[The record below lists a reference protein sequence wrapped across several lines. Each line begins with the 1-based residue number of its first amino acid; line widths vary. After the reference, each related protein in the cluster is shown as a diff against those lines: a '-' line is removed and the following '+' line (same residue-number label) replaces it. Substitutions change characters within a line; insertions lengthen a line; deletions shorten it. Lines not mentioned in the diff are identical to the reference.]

1 MTKKQLLTEEQL
13 DIFDEHF
20 DVVEIVRETT
30 TYIATLDLNELNKC
44 EPDEQAD
51 HFFVAS
57 EWMQQS
63 SEVISS
69 KGCNIV
75 KKQDDEV
82 IKEVR
87 NVSDVVDFIL
97 YEMNAYI

>member
-1 MTKKQLLTEEQL
+1 MEKQLLTQEQL

-30 TYIATLDLNELNKC
+30 TYVATLDLNELN
-44 EPDEQAD
+44 ENGPSEQAD

-57 EWMQQS
+57 DWTQQS
-63 SEVISS
+63 SEVTSS

-87 NVSDVVDFIL
+87 KASDIVDFIL
-97 YEMNAYI
+97 YEMDTYI

>member
-1 MTKKQLLTEEQL
+1 M
-13 DIFDEHF
+13 
-20 DVVEIVRETT
+20 EIVRETT

-44 EPDEQAD
+44 EPDVQTE

-57 EWMQQS
+57 GWTQQS
-63 SEVISS
+63 SEVTSS

-87 NVSDVVDFIL
+87 KASDIVDFIL
-97 YEMNAYI
+97 YEMDTYI

>member
-1 MTKKQLLTEEQL
+1 MYK
-13 DIFDEHF
+13 
-20 DVVEIVRETT
+20 
-30 TYIATLDLNELNKC
+30 LN
-44 EPDEQAD
+44 
-51 HFFVAS
+51 FFVAS
-57 EWMQQS
+57 EWMRQS
-63 SEVISS
+63 SEVTSS

-97 YEMNAYI
+97 YEMNTYI